1 MSNLALAV
9 VLWIVTVIC
18 IVGLVVAIKKKQK
31 GLRNFFGIATL
42 GLGFLAFGFSYD
54 AISEIKIEASNK
66 AYEKEKLK
74 ELNDS
79 INALT
84 ATDKTRYTNIKSIIK
99 DHSKD
104 TQPLICDPNVSNNN
118 YSAVTEKMKKD
129 IKEFLNIQPIDTKEL
144 PLIDSVLYL
153 NCGLDTVSFNQI
165 AVLGYEYGGTTRGY
179 IGTNESY
186 IDTLLQLTPQQLNRE
201 SQWFAERKE
210 RLSENILRP
219 IDFIGKFRETMC
231 NYRYL
236 AMVHLEYSL
245 KPKLG
250 NMEKPYKTTF
260 EGGYG
265 CSRVDVYNLDTG
277 ELKESFRVYFTNDN
291 ELTHLY
297 NMEKGPGDYKEFL
310 WNNLMKSMRSSVILK
325 LAERGYTHHAKENR

>member
-104 TQPLICDPNVSNNN
+104 THPLI
-118 YSAVTEKMKKD
+118 
-129 IKEFLNIQPIDTKEL
+129 
-144 PLIDSVLYL
+144 
-153 NCGLDTVSFNQI
+153 
-165 AVLGYEYGGTTRGY
+165 
-179 IGTNESY
+179 
-186 IDTLLQLTPQQLNRE
+186 
-201 SQWFAERKE
+201 
-210 RLSENILRP
+210 
-219 IDFIGKFRETMC
+219 
-231 NYRYL
+231 
-236 AMVHLEYSL
+236 
-245 KPKLG
+245 
-250 NMEKPYKTTF
+250 
-260 EGGYG
+260 
-265 CSRVDVYNLDTG
+265 
-277 ELKESFRVYFTNDN
+277 
-291 ELTHLY
+291 
-297 NMEKGPGDYKEFL
+297 
-310 WNNLMKSMRSSVILK
+310 
-325 LAERGYTHHAKENR
+325 